1 MAVEV
6 FRFLS
11 GEVYKTPDLGFHLDQ
26 TVLKNHVVLVSVRR
40 VLCPVHA
47 RGLKEAVPLH
57 QGGDLRRIGAGPPCH
72 QINVLAKAY
81 MAVGADQP
89 DSELCGPACC

>member
-1 MAVEV
+1 MEV

-57 QGGDLRRIGAGPPCH
+57 QGGDLRRIGARAALPTKLMSWPRH
-72 QINVLAKAY
+72 TWL
-81 MAVGADQP
+81 
-89 DSELCGPACC
+89 